1 MAGKIPRR
9 AAWLLCVIAAGA
21 IATAAAAD
29 TKPAVS
35 ASTTQSAVL
44 FLALN
49 VADLD
54 RSLDFYTRVIGMKE
68 TQRFDARTPTEP
80 VEVVLRFDA
89 TSTGAFLLLSH
100 SPTRQLAE
108 RADSRKEFGRLA
120 LSVPAV
126 APLVERVRRA
136 GYQVSIPPKAVPEAG
151 VVIAMV
157 TDPDGY
163 TVEFIEF
170 TSAAGAPGES
180 S

>member
-1 MAGKIPRR
+1 MRSKFPR
-9 AAWLLCVIAAGA
+9 ATAWLPCVIAAWSM
-21 IATAAAAD
+21 TAAVAAD
-29 TKPAVS
+29 TKSSVP

-100 SPTRQLAE
+100 SHTRQLAQ

-120 LSVPAV
+120 LRVPAV

-151 VVIAMV
+151 VVIAMA

-170 TSAAGAPGES
+170 TSAAVVPGES